1 MDEITIRINC
11 DLTKELEEKLRFV
24 TSEII
29 FKFDGVHTVSYFN
42 ETLNK
47 KCEQKHHLVNKRSK
61 YG

>member
-24 TSEII
+24 TNEIL
-29 FKFDGVHTVSYFN
+29 FKFDGVHGVSYFN

-47 KCEQKHHLVNKRSK
+47 KCE
-61 YG
+61 

>member
-47 KCEQKHHLVNKRSK
+47 KCE
-61 YG
+61 